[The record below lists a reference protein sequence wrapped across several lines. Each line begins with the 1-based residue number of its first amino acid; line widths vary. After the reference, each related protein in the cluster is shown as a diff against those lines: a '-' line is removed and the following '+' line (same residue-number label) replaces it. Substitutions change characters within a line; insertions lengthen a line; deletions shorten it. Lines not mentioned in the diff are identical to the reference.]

1 MARAVVVNAAQLA
14 SYSQSKQALIDSGE
28 CYRPSLISQHLF
40 IFFIFGLF
48 MPLFGQDS
56 EVYDR
61 KRGGEE
67 VGRGL
72 GNDIRPDLNLCSR
85 GLAPP

>member
-1 MARAVVVNAAQLA
+1 
-14 SYSQSKQALIDSGE
+14 
-28 CYRPSLISQHLF
+28 
-40 IFFIFGLF
+40 
-48 MPLFGQDS
+48 MPFFGQDS

-72 GNDIRPDLNLCSR
+72 GNDIRPDLNPCPR
-85 GLAPP
+85 GSKARIWGTYLNKHI

>member
-1 MARAVVVNAAQLA
+1 
-14 SYSQSKQALIDSGE
+14 
-28 CYRPSLISQHLF
+28 
-40 IFFIFGLF
+40 
-48 MPLFGQDS
+48 MPVFGQDS

-72 GNDIRPDLNLCSR
+72 GNDIWPDLNPCPR
-85 GLAPP
+85 GQ